1 YSQETELR
9 VNIVD
14 SETQKFVADTCSQLD
29 SSIQKHFK
37 KREQLEK
44 SRDDTLIEINKL
56 EADLAQLET
65 DLSDTVTVKEDILT
79 SHRQLS
85 SLLGDALAELEPEKK
100 KLQRQEAKV
109 EIASS
114 RKKHLSQQVP
124 TTTFTKLAQAQA
136 DETIS
141 AAKEEIRKLTQA
153 SQHLTDQVTDLQSQ
167 LESANLKWQERM
179 DKIISLEHDIR
190 LCERKLT
197 QAKSDAK
204 SYSSELELVA
214 YSIEIYNQTK
224 EQLQEELK
232 NCEAGKPEDDSEKTS
247 IKRSVL
253 LLFYVPVL
261 SWCNQK
267 LYKWLVQLLSAL
279 DYLHANHIHH
289 RDVKCSNIFLTRD
302 QEIRLGDFGVAKISN
317 MTSLEMVN
325 LIRYLCF
332 SNRDLRGYGLF
343 SLLNGVKQW
352 HKLEVERHRTTVM
365 KYRDH
370 RLVLFSAAITKL
382 VEAETD
388 ASISAE
394 QEEIRKVTYDLKH
407 FTDQVTELQSKLR
420 SGTINLQT
428 QMFVPKLW
436 IYDLIYQKQ

>member
-1 YSQETELR
+1 MDFESRLRQLKEKYSQETELR

-14 SETQKFVADTCSQLD
+14 SETRKFVADTCSQLD

-56 EADLAQLET
+56 EANLAQLET
-65 DLSDTVTVKEDILT
+65 DLSDAFTLKEDILSNNSLNILLLVCVVPFPFIYIWLST
-79 SHRQLS
+79 ASHRQLS

-100 KLQRQEAKV
+100 KLQRQQAKV

-124 TTTFTKLAQAQA
+124 TTTFTKLAQAA

-167 LESANLKWQERM
+167 LESANLKWQEHM
-179 DKIISLEHDIR
+179 DKIISLEH
-190 LCERKLT
+190 
-197 QAKSDAK
+197 AKSNAK

-214 YSIEIYNQTK
+214 YSIEIDNQTK

-261 SWCNQK
+261 SWCNQ
-267 LYKWLVQLLSAL
+267 VPST
-279 DYLHANHIHH
+279 D
-289 RDVKCSNIFLTRD
+289 
-302 QEIRLGDFGVAKISN
+302 
-317 MTSLEMVN
+317 
-325 LIRYLCF
+325 
-332 SNRDLRGYGLF
+332 
-343 SLLNGVKQW
+343 
-352 HKLEVERHRTTVM
+352 
-365 KYRDH
+365 
-370 RLVLFSAAITKL
+370 ITKL
-382 VEAETD
+382 AEAETD
-388 ASISAE
+388 ATISAE
-394 QEEIRKVTYDLKH
+394 QEEIRKVTRDSKH
-407 FTDQVTELQSKLR
+407 LTNQVTELQSKLK
-420 SGTINLQT
+420 SGTLNLQT
-428 QMFVPKLW
+428 QRLKISQINRDIQFCKEKLTQAELDEQCCLSLLESAKYCLEMAKESKEHLLERQKVLRDYEAGKLEDDSEKTYIKRKTAVSITPKKDCRLM
-436 IYDLIYQKQ
+436 LL

>member
-1 YSQETELR
+1 MDFESRLRQLKEKYSQETELR

-14 SETQKFVADTCSQLD
+14 SETRKFVADTCSQLD
-29 SSIQKHFK
+29 SSYPKHFK

-65 DLSDTVTVKEDILT
+65 DLSDAFTLKEDILSNNSLNILLLVCVVPFPFIYIWLST
-79 SHRQLS
+79 ASHRQLS

-100 KLQRQEAKV
+100 KLQRQQAKV

-197 QAKSDAK
+197 QAKSNAK
-204 SYSSELELVA
+204 SYSSQLELVA
-214 YSIEIYNQTK
+214 YSIEIDNQTK

-232 NCEAGKPEDDSEKTS
+232 NCEAGLPEDDSEKTS

-261 SWCNQK
+261 SNTKDMFLVYGGNLEAELRVTCNCDAGFETDRDDIKSQTIYAFVLNESVDIQFCKEK
-267 LYKWLVQLLSAL
+267 LTQAELDEQCCLSLLESAK
-279 DYLHANHIHH
+279 Y
-289 RDVKCSNIFLTRD
+289 C
-302 QEIRLGDFGVAKISN
+302 
-317 MTSLEMVN
+317 LEMAKESKEHLLERQKV
-325 LIRYLCF
+325 L
-332 SNRDLRGYGLF
+332 RDYEAG
-343 SLLNGVKQW
+343 
-352 HKLEVERHRTTVM
+352 KLEDDSEKTYIKRKTAVSITP
-365 KYRDH
+365 KKDC
-370 RLVLFSAAITKL
+370 RLMLL
-382 VEAETD
+382 
-388 ASISAE
+388 
-394 QEEIRKVTYDLKH
+394 
-407 FTDQVTELQSKLR
+407 
-420 SGTINLQT
+420 
-428 QMFVPKLW
+428 
-436 IYDLIYQKQ
+436 